1 VIRNSI
7 PKNMKPVHRPV
18 LDFYVCLNDV
28 CPFFGKH
35 GERAAGDENMK
46 EETCPVGYYQGHPLC
61 LWCNIEME
69 VAHTEELANPPHIE
83 WDGIDPVHGK
93 YYQLKF

>member
-1 VIRNSI
+1 MIRKV
-7 PKNMKPVHRPV
+7 PKDQPEHRPF
-18 LDFYVCLNDV
+18 LDFYVCMNDV
-28 CPFFGKH
+28 CPFFGQY

-46 EETCPVGYYQGHPLC
+46 EGTLPTGYYQGHPIC
-61 LWCNIEME
+61 RWCNTEMDI
-69 VAHTEELANPPHIE
+69 AHTDELANPPHIE